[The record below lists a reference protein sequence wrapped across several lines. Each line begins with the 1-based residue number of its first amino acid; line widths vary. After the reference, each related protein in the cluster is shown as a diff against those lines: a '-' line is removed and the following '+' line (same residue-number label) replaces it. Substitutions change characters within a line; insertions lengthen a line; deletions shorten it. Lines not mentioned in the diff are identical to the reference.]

1 MTDLFKFILNFILN
15 FILKL
20 EFWTFLEEAF
30 PSSLVIDFFKFLTDF
45 RHIMFQ
51 SVRKL
56 NLKFL
61 KKRNLTN
68 KMNTSLKFRRLFFAQ
83 FFFPLSLLMFIFGS
97 ILNVN
102 NLRKEDWWHHS
113 NKHANLIP
121 NFSKIENT
129 IYPYIIYLCVCVCL
143 FVCVCLCM
151 WFIIFIKKIL
161 SSEKSSTLYS
171 LNIYIYIYIYIYI
184 HNMYMYI

>member
-1 MTDLFKFILNFILN
+1 MK
-15 FILKL
+15 KL
-20 EFWTFLEEAF
+20 TL
-30 PSSLVIDFFKFLTDF
+30 SSLFIDFLKFLTDF
-45 RHIMFQ
+45 RHIVFQ

-61 KKRNLTN
+61 KKRNFTN

-97 ILNVN
+97 ILSVN

-113 NKHANLIP
+113 NKYANLIP

-129 IYPYIIYLCVCVCL
+129 IYLLRSRYCTNVQLFSEIIKNTFFYLFCKYFAAISVAS
-143 FVCVCLCM
+143 FVCNYLYQLVCY
-151 WFIIFIKKIL
+151 FKK
-161 SSEKSSTLYS
+161 SFR
-171 LNIYIYIYIYIYI
+171 
-184 HNMYMYI
+184 

>member
-1 MTDLFKFILNFILN
+1 MKRLTL
-15 FILKL
+15 
-20 EFWTFLEEAF
+20 
-30 PSSLVIDFFKFLTDF
+30 SSLFIDFLKFLTDF
-45 RHIMFQ
+45 RHIVFQ

-61 KKRNLTN
+61 KKRNFTN

-97 ILNVN
+97 ILSVN

-113 NKHANLIP
+113 NKYANLIP

-129 IYPYIIYLCVCVCL
+129 IYLLRSRYCTNVQLFSEIIKNNFC
-143 FVCVCLCM
+143 
-151 WFIIFIKKIL
+151 
-161 SSEKSSTLYS
+161 
-171 LNIYIYIYIYIYI
+171 IYFA
-184 HNMYMYI
+184 NVSQPFR